1 MRKAPRRSL
10 VEMLRLQ
17 GLPADTFPPE
27 APLTLTGKRMLVGNA
42 VHLGVAQALAKAV
55 RKAMEA

>member
-1 MRKAPRRSL
+1 
-10 VEMLRLQ
+10 MLRLQ

-27 APLTLTGKRMLVGNA
+27 APLTSVGKQMLVGNA